1 MPAISKRRLSIFGAA
16 LLATALSS
24 ISAHAQTPV
33 VVYEPAPPPPPPE
46 RRVVGPLDRFQ
57 LGAQVGWLFGSNV
70 ETIDGDVGL
79 KGNLAYTGNLDFRLP
94 SVSTLLE
101 LSYTYL
107 PTEVEFDPFVA
118 PNVTLTDIS
127 VHYFQIGAHQE
138 LPVGVVRPFIGITFG
153 ATYFDPDVDRYDGE
167 TYFSNVLLGGV
178 KLVPSEH
185 VGVRLQARLPYT
197 WTGTSSTL
205 FCGGGGCSYGY
216 VGDGILQLDLSAGV
230 FVMF

>member
-1 MPAISKRRLSIFGAA
+1 ML
-16 LLATALSS
+16 
-24 ISAHAQTPV
+24 
-33 VVYEPAPPPPPPE
+33 E
-46 RRVVGPLDRFQ
+46 PLDRVQ

-79 KGNLAYTGNLDFRLP
+79 VGNLAYTGNLDFRLP

-107 PTEVEFDPFVA
+107 PTEARVRPARRSGRDVDGH
-118 PNVTLTDIS
+118 L
-127 VHYFQIGAHQE
+127 GAL
-138 LPVGVVRPFIGITFG
+138 LPDRRASGAAVRGRRPFIGITFG
-153 ATYFDPDVDRYDGE
+153 ATYFDPDVDLYDGE

-178 KLVPSEH
+178 KLVPSER

-197 WTGTSSTL
+197 WTGTSSTI

-216 VGDGILQLDLSAGV
+216 IGDGILQLDLSAGV